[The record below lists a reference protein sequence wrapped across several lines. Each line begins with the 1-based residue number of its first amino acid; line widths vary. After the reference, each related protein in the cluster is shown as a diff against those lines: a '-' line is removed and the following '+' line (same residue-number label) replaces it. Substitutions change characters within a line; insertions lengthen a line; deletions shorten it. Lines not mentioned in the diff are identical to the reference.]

1 MRKRLASAAACLM
14 LFLAPLLAP
23 AARAQE
29 AAQQPRVLVFFSL
42 NVENDHMLYATDAL
56 RFLAQQ
62 GDRHG
67 FRVEATTDWNDL
79 NDQKLEQVQMVV
91 WLNGAPGTDA
101 QRAAFEKF
109 MERGGAWLGSH
120 VAAYTDRN
128 FKWTWF
134 RNFIGAGVFGVNNW
148 PPLPAKL
155 IVDDTTSPITKGLPP
170 TFIAPTGEWYS
181 WRPSPRPA
189 PNIHVLLTM
198 DPSNY
203 PLGIKS
209 MITDK
214 DGDVPV
220 VWTNTKYR
228 MIYMNMGHGDKVFSS
243 PLQNRLIE
251 NEVLWLLHKN

>member
-1 MRKRLASAAACLM
+1 
-14 LFLAPLLAP
+14 
-23 AARAQE
+23 
-29 AAQQPRVLVFFSL
+29 
-42 NVENDHMLYATDAL
+42 
-56 RFLAQQ
+56 
-62 GDRHG
+62 
-67 FRVEATTDWNDL
+67 
-79 NDQKLEQVQMVV
+79 
-91 WLNGAPGTDA
+91 
-101 QRAAFEKF
+101 
-109 MERGGAWLGSH
+109 MEGGGAWLGCH
-120 VAAYTDRN
+120 VAAYTDRD

-155 IVDDTTSPITKGLPP
+155 IVDDTASPITKGLPATFVSP
-170 TFIAPTGEWYS
+170 TNEWYS
-181 WRPSPRPA
+181 WRPSPRLA
-189 PNIHVLLTM
+189 PDIHVLLTM

-243 PLQNRLIE
+243 PVQNRLFE
-251 NEVLWLLHKN
+251 NEILWLLHKN